1 MPMYLVGVL
10 RVDYLAVHTMVPLA
24 FYAKAGLGYALWW
37 TTSGGKLAR
46 VDGVVGEGVS
56 YGYHAALGASF
67 LLNAFDRAAAVEM
80 DNTMGINSVY
90 LFGEFYMSNLNGFGS
105 GTMQVGANTWV
116 LGLDFEF

>member
-10 RVDYLAVHTMVPLA
+10 RVDYLAMETAIPLA
-24 FYAKAGLGYALWW
+24 FHAKAGLGYALWW

-46 VDGVVGEGVS
+46 VDGVVGAGVS

-67 LLNAFDRAAAVEM
+67 LLNALDRAAAVEM
-80 DNTMGINSVY
+80 DNTTGINSAY
-90 LFGEFYMSNLNGFGS
+90 LFGEFYMSNLNGFGR

-116 LGLDFEF
+116 LGLAFEF